1 MNLTETLIFILL
13 IGQIGFLILS
23 FYKFNKFDTNSNNSS
38 DNLGMHLK
46 LLKDDFDKHKVVTM
60 HKFHTLEE
68 KLDIPKDWKDE
79 IIADK
84 DNRWGAGK
92 TNDYEW
98 TNIADLIK
106 EKYPTQDDIIA
117 FNRKE
122 KLTKS
127 GKPDKR
133 YKNNK

>member
-13 IGQIGFLILS
+13 IGQIGFLILC

-46 LLKDDFDKHKVVTM
+46 LLKDDFDKYKVVTM

-84 DNRWGAGK
+84 DNRWGGGK
-92 TNDYEW
+92 INEYEW